1 MGKKFTRSGD
11 DGYTGRLGE
20 GRLPKYHP
28 VIEAVG
34 TLDEASACL
43 GIARAVI
50 QAPGTKDLILV
61 IQRDLYWM
69 MAEVSA
75 TEEAAPRF
83 REIDDSRITWLE
95 SQIESYG
102 SSVEMPS
109 DFIVPGDT
117 FSGAV
122 IALARTAVRKAE
134 RQVVYLQEH
143 GEVQNPNLVR
153 YLNRLSSLCFVL
165 ELLETQNTSSD
176 TPTIAK
182 DIPKR

>member
-1 MGKKFTRSGD
+1 MGKLFTRSGD

-20 GRLPKYHP
+20 GRLPKHHP

-43 GIARAVI
+43 GLVRAVI
-50 QAPGTKDLILV
+50 QAPEITDVILSA
-61 IQRDLYWM
+61 QRDLYWM

-75 TEEAAPRF
+75 DETAAPKF
-83 REIDDSRITWLE
+83 REIDESRVAWLE
-95 SQIESYG
+95 EQIEILG

-117 FSGAV
+117 FPGA
-122 IALARTAVRKAE
+122 IISLARTVVRKAE
-134 RQVVYLQEH
+134 RQIAYLQEH
-143 GEVQNPNLVR
+143 GEVNNPNLMR

-165 ELLETQNTSSD
+165 EIYENQNKRTIK
-176 TPTIAK
+176 PTLAK
-182 DIPKR
+182 SVSR

>member
-1 MGKKFTRSGD
+1 MAKHFTRSGD

-43 GIARAVI
+43 GIARSLI
-50 QAPGTKDLILV
+50 QSPGTKDLILF

-75 TEEAAPRF
+75 TEAAAPSF
-83 REIDDSRITWLE
+83 RKVDESRVTWLE
-95 SQIESYG
+95 DQIELLG
-102 SSVEMPS
+102 RTVEMPA
-109 DFIVPGDT
+109 DFILPGDT
-117 FSGAV
+117 FSGAA
-122 IALARTAVRKAE
+122 IALARTVVRKAE

-143 GEVQNPNLVR
+143 GEVRNPNLVR
-153 YLNRLSSLCFVL
+153 YLNRLSSLCFIL
-165 ELLETQNTSSD
+165 ELFETLISRSD
-176 TPTIAK
+176 KPTIAK
-182 DIPKR
+182 DVPW